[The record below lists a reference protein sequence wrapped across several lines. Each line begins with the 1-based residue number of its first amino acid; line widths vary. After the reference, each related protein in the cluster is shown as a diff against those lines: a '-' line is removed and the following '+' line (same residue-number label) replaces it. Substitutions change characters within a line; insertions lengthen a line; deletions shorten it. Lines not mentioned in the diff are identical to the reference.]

1 MNQSDVAQSKNEIRR
16 AILDARRSQ
25 AVGHFCEDSH
35 DENLVLWLAD
45 NAFKKIAAY
54 IALPDEPCTDLLLDV
69 CEEVGIQVLVPRIAG
84 DHLEWAMFNWDD
96 LEEGEFGVLEPTGPS
111 EPLQVDAIIVPA
123 LAAAEDGTRLGRGK
137 GYYDRALASLPAS
150 VPVVALV
157 HEEELF
163 NELPSEPHDR
173 KVNWVS
179 TCLGLHEVEQ

>member
-1 MNQSDVAQSKNEIRR
+1 MNQSDVAQSKAQIRR
-16 AILDARRSQ
+16 AILDARRSKEI
-25 AVGHFCEDSH
+25 GHYCEDGH

-54 IALPDEPCTDLLLDV
+54 IALVDEPCTDLLLDV
-69 CEEVGIQVLVPRIAG
+69 CEEVGIQVLVPRVSG
-84 DHLEWAMFNWDD
+84 DVLEWALFNWDD
-96 LEEGEFGVLEPTGPS
+96 LVEGEFGVLEPTGPA
-111 EPLQVDAIIVPA
+111 EPLQVDAVLVPA

-137 GYYDRALASLPAS
+137 GFYDRALANLDKK

-163 NELPSEPHDR
+163 NELPNEQHDI

-179 TCLGLHEVEQ
+179 TCSGLHEVED